1 LLVWRKVK
9 ENFFMFICYYKSM
22 LIKNNYKFEWKI
34 FLKSCEKFKN
44 IILFTDYIKFDF
56 QIFDYYVYF
65 VLNIFFSI
73 SSFRIW
79 FLY

>member
-1 LLVWRKVK
+1 
-9 ENFFMFICYYKSM
+9 M
-22 LIKNNYKFEWKI
+22 LIKDNYTWFEKKKNKNKWKT

-56 QIFDYYVYF
+56 QTFDYYVYF